1 MLHSM
6 LDTNVCIRALR
17 KNFPHIRKRLEA
29 ERGTLCISTIILH
42 ELYVGGELSER
53 PDHQS
58 EVIDAFTSRLQV
70 LDFDAEAAFHAAS
83 IRADLTKRG
92 QLIGPNDIL
101 IAGHARSLGLKLI
114 TGNLQEFTRVDG
126 LRCEDWL

>member
-1 MLHSM
+1 M

-17 KNFPHIRKRLEA
+17 NKHPQVRERLKA
-29 ERGTLCISTIILH
+29 ERSEICISTVILH
-42 ELYVGGELSER
+42 ELYVGAALSIR
-53 PDHQS
+53 PEHEAHAVS
-58 EVIDAFTSRLQV
+58 EFALRLQV
-70 LDFDAEAAFHAAS
+70 LDFDEDAAFHAAN

-92 QLIGPNDIL
+92 LLIGPNDIL

-114 TGNLQEFTRVDG
+114 SGNLGEFTRVEG